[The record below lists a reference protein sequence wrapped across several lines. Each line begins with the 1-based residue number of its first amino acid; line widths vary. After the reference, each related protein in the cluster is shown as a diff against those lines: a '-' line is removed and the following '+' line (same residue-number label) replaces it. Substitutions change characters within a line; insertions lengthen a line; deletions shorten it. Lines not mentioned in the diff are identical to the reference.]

1 MKLIKKIA
9 LIYGISTFII
19 VILSGTASYYLLE
32 TKIEKRIDSRLKLEK
47 DAIQK
52 NINRNPSIIL
62 TAYNSERIRIDTLTP
77 VKPENNSDS
86 IYSLYSQD
94 ELDKKVYKVRVLRST
109 IIFSERSFL
118 ITIKRGLEGTT
129 LFAESLFF
137 IFLITFTLMFT
148 LVVLVQVFFVRN
160 AWRPF
165 YETLSTLKKSNLHKE
180 TVVFDKTNIKEF
192 NELNTELNDFSKRT
206 RDTFI
211 LQKQYSENLSHELL
225 TPLAIIRSKTELL
238 LQAPNLSEQDLLNL
252 DSIIQTVGRLHKVNQ
267 GLILLSK
274 IENNKFIDKKT
285 INIKELLNE
294 SLENFEDQIRLKHL
308 EVRLEMVPD
317 FELNTNP
324 TLLTILVF
332 NLIKNSIFHNI
343 DNGDVK
349 IMLQNNLLTI
359 TNTGAINNKN
369 GEYFFNRFVSDKPS
383 ENSIGLGLSIA
394 KRICDLFG
402 YKITY
407 KSTDNKHTVSVS
419 F

>member
-274 IENNKFIDKKT
+274 IENNQFIDKKT

>member
-274 IENNKFIDKKT
+274 IENNQFIDKKT

-343 DNGDVK
+343 DKGDVK

-402 YKITY
+402 YNITY